1 MRLGRGD
8 RMNAVSH
15 RRRAQVGSIVDR
27 AGAVTCQGRS
37 CTARKGSSVPYFDL
51 SPAELEAYVPQ
62 INEPTDF
69 DAFWAITL
77 EESHPGARI
86 VLPANEAAAL
96 AALDEH
102 PQITLAVMSMS
113 PEAAQASA
121 LGSALAARQARVV
134 LMGFEAEERG
144 ESAGFAVL
152 HRPFRTVDLLA
163 MLANPAR

>member
-77 EESHPGARI
+77 EES
-86 VLPANEAAAL
+86 
-96 AALDEH
+96 
-102 PQITLAVMSMS
+102 
-113 PEAAQASA
+113 
-121 LGSALAARQARVV
+121 RVA
-134 LMGFEAEERG
+134 GWEPRRG
-144 ESAGFAVL
+144 IPRA
-152 HRPFRTVDLLA
+152 
-163 MLANPAR
+163 

>member
-51 SPAELEAYVPQ
+51 SAAELEAYVPQ

-77 EESHPGARI
+77 EESRVAGWEPRLTP
-86 VLPANEAAAL
+86 V
-96 AALDEH
+96 D
-102 PQITLAVMSMS
+102 
-113 PEAAQASA
+113 SA
-121 LGSALAARQARVV
+121 LRSVDVFDVFRGQGLDQGEKSVALSLIFQSDTSTLDDDAVEGITTAIIDALRNETGAQ
-134 LMGFEAEERG
+134 LRG
-144 ESAGFAVL
+144 
-152 HRPFRTVDLLA
+152 
-163 MLANPAR
+163 M

>member
-27 AGAVTCQGRS
+27 AGAVTCQGRL

-51 SPAELEAYVPQ
+51 SAAELEAYVPQ

-77 EESHPGARI
+77 EESRVAGWEPRLTP
-86 VLPANEAAAL
+86 V
-96 AALDEH
+96 D
-102 PQITLAVMSMS
+102 
-113 PEAAQASA
+113 SA
-121 LGSALAARQARVV
+121 LRSVDV
-134 LMGFEAEERG
+134 FDV
-144 ESAGFAVL
+144 SFAGFGGDTENRL
-152 HRPFRTVDLLA
+152 TVKLN
-163 MLANPAR
+163 NPVGQNRIIMGMGGRHVIDTRHIISGQNTHHTGGGSHL

>member
-1 MRLGRGD
+1 MTLND
-8 RMNAVSH
+8 RMFPA
-15 RRRAQVGSIVDR
+15 
-27 AGAVTCQGRS
+27 
-37 CTARKGSSVPYFDL
+37 L
-51 SPAELEAYVPQ
+51 SFLVFVHDPVVAEDIAS
-62 INEPTDF
+62 
-69 DAFWAITL
+69 TL

-144 ESAGFAVL
+144 ESAGFTVL
-152 HRPFRTVDLLA
+152 HRPFRTADLLA

>member
-77 EESHPGARI
+77 EESRVAGWEPRLTP
-86 VLPANEAAAL
+86 V
-96 AALDEH
+96 D
-102 PQITLAVMSMS
+102 
-113 PEAAQASA
+113 SA
-121 LGSALAARQARVV
+121 LRSVDV
-134 LMGFEAEERG
+134 FDV
-144 ESAGFAVL
+144 SFAGFGGDPIKAW
-152 HRPFRTVDLLA
+152 LLV
-163 MLANPAR
+163 PAGATAPLP